1 MKLTKSVIT
10 IIVAMTVSTPV
21 LASTSES
28 HNKVANSE
36 HSVSTPSPV
45 LVGDSIDHVVDTLL
59 AEGWKPI
66 SGIWIRGNERLH
78 LTVIGNKVTDVKYY
92 LRNN

>member
-10 IIVAMTVSTPV
+10 IVVAMTISTSA
-21 LASTSES
+21 LAATSES
-28 HNKVANSE
+28 YNNVANSD

-59 AEGWKPI
+59 AEGWKPS

-92 LRNN
+92 FKE